1 METCKW
7 HENILINVFLH
18 FNSEEIIEEPGLQGS
33 MPPTEYLAPSEQR
46 PQPLDV
52 SHGLQVAPPVSEEGI
67 FEDPNTARN
76 ER

>member
-1 METCKW
+1 MSELR
-7 HENILINVFLH
+7 IAMVFMKKLYI
-18 FNSEEIIEEPGLQGS
+18 SITTEVYSDKVL
-33 MPPTEYLAPSEQR
+33 PPTEECLAPSEER